1 MPNDNNIKRYDLEER
16 TARFGERIIEFV
28 KKLPVNKIAERI
40 IPQLVGAGTGVG
52 SNYCEA
58 DCAES
63 NKDFI
68 HKMCIANKEA
78 KESKHFLRMASAAAP
93 EIASEGRTLWK
104 EGHELNMIFT
114 TIIKKAKQTEE
125 KRKAEEKIGN

>member
-1 MPNDNNIKRYDLEER
+1 MPNDKIKKYDLEER
-16 TARFGERIIEFV
+16 TAKFGENVIDFCR
-28 KKLPVNKIAERI
+28 KLPRNEITKRI
-40 IPQLVGAGTGVG
+40 IPQLVGAGTAIG

-78 KESKHFLRMASAAAP
+78 KESKHFLRMSSKACP
-93 EIASEGRTLWK
+93 EFSEEARKLWK
-104 EGHELNMIFT
+104 EGHELNLIFT
-114 TIIKKAKQTEE
+114 TIIKKAKITEQN
-125 KRKAEEKIGN
+125 KNNK

>member
-1 MPNDNNIKRYDLEER
+1 MSNGEDAKKYDLEER
-16 TARFGERIIEFV
+16 TARFGESVIEFV
-28 KKLPVNKIAERI
+28 KKLPMNRITERI
-40 IPQLVGAGTGVG
+40 IPQLVGAATSIG

-78 KESKHFLRMASAAAP
+78 KESKHFLRMASAAVP
-93 EIASEGRTLWK
+93 ESASEGRRLWK
-104 EGHELNMIFT
+104 EGHELNLIFT
-114 TIIKKAKQTEE
+114 TIIKKARQTE
-125 KRKAEEKIGN
+125 AENKIKDLRN

>member
-1 MPNDNNIKRYDLEER
+1 MPNEGNSKKYDLEER
-16 TARFGERIIEFV
+16 TAKFGENVILLV
-28 KKLPVNKIAERI
+28 KKLPINKVTERI
-40 IPQLVGAGTGVG
+40 IPQLVGSGTGVG

-78 KESKHFLRMASAAAP
+78 KKCRMHAKHSVDSTP
-93 EIASEGRTLWK
+93 ERKSTLFGR
-104 EGHELNMIFT
+104 
-114 TIIKKAKQTEE
+114 
-125 KRKAEEKIGN
+125 

>member
-1 MPNDNNIKRYDLEER
+1 MPNGGNSKKYDLEER
-16 TARFGERIIEFV
+16 TAKFGENVIALV
-28 KKLPVNKIAERI
+28 KKVPINKITERI
-40 IPQLVGAGTGVG
+40 IPQLVGSGTGVG

-78 KESKHFLRMASAAAP
+78 KESKHFLRMSAVAFP
-93 EIASEGRTLWK
+93 EVASEARDLWK
-104 EGHELNMIFT
+104 EAHELNLIFT
-114 TIIKKAKQTEE
+114 TII
-125 KRKAEEKIGN
+125 RKARETEDKKILKN

>member
-1 MPNDNNIKRYDLEER
+1 MPNKKYDLEER
-16 TARFGERIIEFV
+16 TAKFGEEII
-28 KKLPVNKIAERI
+28 KLCRKLPKDDITKRI
-40 IPQLVGAGTGVG
+40 IPQLVGAGTAVG

-78 KESKHFLRMASAAAP
+78 KESKHFLRMASRACP
-93 EIASEGRTLWK
+93 EFAEEARILWK
-104 EGHELNMIFT
+104 EAHELNMIFM
-114 TIIKKAKQTEE
+114 TIIKKAKITEQS
-125 KRKAEEKIGN
+125 KKIF